1 MEISAPDFRW
11 VSKGEKDPG
20 RHEPVVD
27 EFVEGCFRGPV
38 KGIREKLFWCLGIPV
53 GLILLFL
60 VWVYWGAA

>member
-27 EFVEGCFRGPV
+27 EFVEERLREPAKEV
-38 KGIREKLFWCLGIPV
+38 REKLFWCLGIPV